1 MKFKAL
7 QDNLRKTLNQRIG
20 SRQLTGLKLAQQ
32 TGFRQAHIS
41 NFLNAKRALS
51 LEGMDKVLKVQH
63 LSVLDLLDPDEIN
76 KRASIGPPQDG
87 RFENVLLV
95 SSCDAASKAVITS
108 DMVVDILKFKRN
120 FLKRLRVNMA
130 SKREHWRRFVLM
142 KVSETEARSMY
153 PRVMGGST
161 VLIDRHYNS
170 LEPYRRGENNMYAIK
185 RQGRCNLRYVEESGE
200 FLLLRPHNPVFPI
213 DLLEIEHG
221 KSACDY
227 IVGRICQVGNE
238 T

>member
-1 MKFKAL
+1 MKFKRL
-7 QDNLRKTLNQRIG
+7 QDNLRKTLAERIQ
-20 SRQLTGLKLAQQ
+20 SHQLTGLKLARQ

-51 LEGMDKVLKVQH
+51 LEGMDKVLNVQR
-63 LSVLDLLDPDEIN
+63 LSVLDLLDPEEIN

-87 RFENVLLV
+87 RFENVLMV
-95 SSCDAASKAVITS
+95 SSCDAALEPVITS
-108 DMVVDILKFKRN
+108 EMVVDILKFKKN
-120 FLKRLRVNMA
+120 FLKRLRVSMA

-142 KVSETEARSMY
+142 KVTEAEARSMY

-170 LEPYRRGENNMYAIK
+170 LEPYRPGENNMYAIK
-185 RQGRCNLRYVEESGE
+185 RNGRCAIRYVEQASE
-200 FLLLRPHNPVFPI
+200 FLLLRPHNPLFPL
-213 DLLEIEHG
+213 DLLEMERG
-221 KSACDY
+221 KNACDY

>member
-1 MKFKAL
+1 MKFKGL
-7 QDNLRKTLNQRIG
+7 QNNLRKTLTQRIA
-20 SRQLTGLKLAQQ
+20 SHELTGLKLARQ

-51 LEGMDKVLKVQH
+51 LEGMDKVLNVQR
-63 LSVLDLLDPDEIN
+63 LSILDLLDPDEIN

-95 SSCDAASKAVITS
+95 SSCDAAAEPLITS

-120 FLKRLRVNMA
+120 FLKRLAVNMA
-130 SKREHWRRFVLM
+130 SKRERWRRFVLL
-142 KVSETEARSMY
+142 KVSEAEARSMY

-170 LEPYRRGENNMYAIK
+170 LEPYRRGENNMYAIN
-185 RQGRCNLRYVEESGE
+185 RNGRCSLRYVEQTSEC
-200 FLLLRPHNPVFPI
+200 LLLRPHNPIFPI
-213 DLLEIEHG
+213 DLLEIERG